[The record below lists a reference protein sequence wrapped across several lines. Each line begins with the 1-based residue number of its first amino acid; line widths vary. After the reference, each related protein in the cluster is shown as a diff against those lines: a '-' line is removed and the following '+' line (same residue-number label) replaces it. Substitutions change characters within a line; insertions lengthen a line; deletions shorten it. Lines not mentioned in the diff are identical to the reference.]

1 MNALFSSSFGGAQAD
16 SSIKSFLFFWLVAHN
31 RVNTRS
37 LLHRKGFLLED
48 YHCPI
53 CNQEAEETIYHLLWD
68 CHFAQTCCD
77 PLIANRKKGTSGYE
91 DAILAMESLPSPF
104 SIDDGYRGMTRSSR
118 MVRPLS
124 KAGDMLSSRI
134 YFFSNGR
141 SRTSM
146 LQCSNCA

>member
-1 MNALFSSSFGGAQAD
+1 MYNYLLWELDEHPIYKLIWGSSSRLKHK
-16 SSIKSFLFFWLVAHN
+16 IFFWLVTHS

-53 CNQEAEETIYHLLWD
+53 CNQEAEETIYHLLLD
-68 CHFAQTCCD
+68 CHFAETCWD
-77 PLIANRKKGTSGYE
+77 SLIANRENGTSVYE

-104 SIDDGYRGMTRSSR
+104 SMDAGISGYRGMTRSSGMTR
-118 MVRPLS
+118 FSGMVRPLS

-134 YFFSNGR
+134 
-141 SRTSM
+141 
-146 LQCSNCA
+146 